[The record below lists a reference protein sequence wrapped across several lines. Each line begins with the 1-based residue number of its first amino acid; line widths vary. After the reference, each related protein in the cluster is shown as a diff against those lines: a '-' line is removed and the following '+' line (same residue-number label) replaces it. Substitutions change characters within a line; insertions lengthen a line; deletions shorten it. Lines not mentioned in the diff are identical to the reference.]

1 MITNEDNITK
11 YKGKNKIYV
20 PEDYIQD
27 NNRYTINNQ
36 TLTII
41 TDNNCT
47 TQYTTTY
54 CDCRDYNIEYNIITE
69 VYQCNRNQTNR
80 IVASEYITSDINDS
94 VKITND
100 YVKDYGIILIMIIGV
115 ILFVQLFKK
124 NSRNI

>member
-20 PEDYIQD
+20 PEDYIED

-41 TDNNCT
+41 TNNNCYN
-47 TQYTTTY
+47 QYNTTY

-69 VYQCNRNQTNR
+69 TYQCNRNQSNR

-94 VKITND
+94 IKITND
-100 YVKDYGIILIMIIGV
+100 YVKDYGMILIMIIGV

-124 NSRNI
+124 NSRNL